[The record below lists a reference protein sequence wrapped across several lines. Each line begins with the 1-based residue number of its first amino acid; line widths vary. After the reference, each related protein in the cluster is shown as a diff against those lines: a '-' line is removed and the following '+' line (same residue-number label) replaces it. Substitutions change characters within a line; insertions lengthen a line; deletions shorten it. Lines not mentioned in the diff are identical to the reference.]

1 MMSYK
6 ANGKQCDNASNSSD
20 TSQGSSNS
28 WSLGPTKGQ
37 YVNIILERAISDM
50 LYQIETC
57 CVNSLVI
64 ASVRTIVSAIN
75 YSAFDPYPIRLSK
88 LNALSVTLCNLS
100 VLPDCVES
108 LKCLVVM
115 RLANSTYYFDDFEVD
130 SERTSF
136 AVCGDELIN
145 NAFVCTYTFDD
156 FYSGVIRLHC
166 CWCEVYHFW
175 RFDLSFRQLRS
186 VLCGDASFDKTC
198 NLLLEI
204 PRAQALFE
212 FNAFSA
218 NPDAIA
224 KSVVAALTTMFDSE
238 FAKTAVDAS
247 KLMGLVLQFVSIVK
261 DPNVWAI
268 SSFLYQIMLNCK
280 VSVTLMSTALKFLDQ
295 YLESCVNWFIPRAQ
309 SGVDDFANIGAV
321 VVTLMSVIGLS
332 ALPSKSYVMDA
343 IKIAGFLGRGCSGLK
358 MSVDFITGVVIQ
370 LMDWCYIRL
379 FGVPR
384 TTELY
389 NKLEGDVL
397 EFMRTVNSIAAI
409 DSSVSM
415 RDNAELRDKI
425 RECRTEAHALQVK
438 LTDMKIDTRGLG
450 YFNTFVNRIDKI
462 AEKADIHCIVGDGP
476 RPEPV
481 VIQYFGAT
489 GVGKSHVPYFMA
501 ADLVSAMGYSERPVN
516 YMYYRSVEQE
526 FWDGYTAKKKIVVYD
541 DFGQRKDTSTNPNP
555 EFMELIRSGNIAA
568 WPLHMASLTEKANT
582 YFRSKAIILTSNEVN
597 YKLESLTHSE
607 AYVRRVDLRFE
618 VSIDPQYAMSDGSLD
633 EAKVK
638 AKFGDECSEE
648 VYRFVPYIVSKKG
661 IYDSFDPVQVRDASN
676 NLVNKSLTFDEM
688 SEMVIAKFKIK
699 QQHGEARL
707 RAIDARMRKVEAA
720 RAQVLLSSAE
730 EFLSSFWHRGGCIDS
745 YYTVDASLIEKLIP
759 IAMKCP
765 NIFAFIDT
773 VLKERIPLNFTKVK
787 QDDLAQEG
795 FKTLTSFVRDTAQE
809 DVNTV
814 LSSMKTYMSSILET
828 QWFKG
833 IALVFGLVASV
844 TVLKRLYTWFKRM
857 PDAEGFAS
865 GDQVTRKLGCVR
877 VEGHQSGDQATK
889 KLSAVRVEGHSG
901 IKGTIEDSNESSCVR
916 VEGVN
921 LNPKSSI
928 KSQTIAQA
936 YIDSNANEV
945 IQNVLACNLYRVG
958 GDGGYVAN
966 IMFVVGRIALC
977 NWHVFDFLSQYDNIT
992 IRNPYI
998 EKGYHVAIKDIVV
1011 YKMTTSSGEFKDAV
1025 LLEFPKFIVTHR
1037 SMLKQFVRSQDL
1049 SGFKSTPG
1057 LLVGICSAA
1066 RDKLISRVEPLDKI
1080 IAYDN
1085 LKYKFMGSD
1094 GVDRDLFCR
1103 HGYRYSSQTSAGDCG
1118 SVLMINNTSIVRK
1131 VCGIHVAGVIGGG
1144 YAVSITHEDLVR
1156 ALSLVPFSSRIG
1168 FELHDTVNCEVR
1180 SEHALV
1186 GNFPILGKNS
1196 VMGSCPSK
1204 TDIYPSPIH
1213 GMVAPVKCAPAVL
1226 RPIEVDGQMVDPL
1239 LKGIEKCGDITPTI
1253 DNDLLKMACDDL
1265 MPVLLKGAE
1274 PCHQRVLTY
1283 AESITGTNDVFM
1295 CPINR
1300 RSSAG
1305 YGWSANTGGKVGKT
1319 KWLGEDEYDLDNVEL
1334 KAAVLKREDMAL
1346 QGIRAPHLWVDT
1358 LKAERRPIEKVKQGK
1373 IRVFSVGQQDYI
1385 VLCRKYFLGFC
1396 AHIMHHRIDNEIA
1409 VGINPY
1415 SYEWTYLANRQQS
1428 VGKKCL
1434 AADFSNYDGSLLKQ
1448 ILHCVFDIYIE
1459 FMLMNKDDIGMD
1471 WEDFIKIATVIFDE
1485 MVSSI
1490 HLCKDI
1496 VYEWTHSN
1504 PSGNPL
1510 TTIINCIYALILL
1523 RICYIIIFG
1532 TVEGFKEN
1540 VKLIQYGDDM
1550 HANISDKIID
1560 KFNQHSLTIVM
1571 ADLGMT
1577 FTDELKAT
1585 DPPAFRMIE
1594 ETSFLKRK
1602 FILRDGRY
1610 DAPLSLDT
1618 ILEMISWVRGTLD
1631 IDELTVSN
1639 VETACRELSLHSED
1653 VFDKYV
1659 AKIKKV
1665 CYGVGLFPTIH
1676 SYHNYRMMLFL
1687 GQVGVSRVVVVN
1699 HDGFTENDSE

>member
-6 ANGKQCDNASNSSD
+6 ANGKQCDNASNSND
-20 TSQGSSNS
+20 TSLGSCDPKSFA
-28 WSLGPTKGQ
+28 PTKGQ
-37 YVNIILERAISDM
+37 YVNILLERAISDM

-57 CVNSLVI
+57 RVNSLVI
-64 ASVRTIVSAIN
+64 ASVRTIISAIDF
-75 YSAFDPYPIRLSK
+75 SPFEAFSVRISK
-88 LNALSVTLCNLS
+88 LNALSVTLCNMA
-100 VLPDCVES
+100 VLPDCVEA
-108 LKCLVVM
+108 LKCLVSM
-115 RLANSTYYFDDFEVD
+115 RLANSTYYFDDFEAHSD
-130 SERTSF
+130 KQDF
-136 AVCGDELIN
+136 ILCGDELIKQT
-145 NAFVCTYTFDD
+145 FVCTYTFND

-166 CWCEVYHFW
+166 FWYGVYHFW
-175 RFDLSFRQLRS
+175 RYDLSFRQLRS
-186 VLCGDASFDKTC
+186 VLCGDASFDEKC
-198 NLLLEI
+198 NLLIEF

-224 KSVVAALTTMFDSE
+224 KSVVTALTSMFDSE

-268 SSFLYQIMLNCK
+268 SSFLYQVMLNCR
-280 VSVTLMSTALKFLDQ
+280 VSVTLMSAALKFLDI
-295 YLESCVNWFIPRAQ
+295 YLESCANWFIPRAQ
-309 SGVDDFANIGAV
+309 SGVDDFANVGAV
-321 VVTLMSVIGLS
+321 IVTLMSVIGLS
-332 ALPSKSYVMDA
+332 ALPSKSFVMDA
-343 IKIAGFLGRGCSGLK
+343 IKVAGFLGRGCSGIK
-358 MSVDFITGVVIQ
+358 MSVDLITSLVIQ
-370 LMDWCYIRL
+370 LMDWCYIKL
-379 FGVPR
+379 FGIPR
-384 TTELY
+384 TTELF
-389 NKLEGDVL
+389 NKLENDVL
-397 EFMRTVNSIAAI
+397 EFMRTVNAVAAI
-409 DSSVSM
+409 DSSISM
-415 RDNAELRDKI
+415 RDDAELRDKI
-425 RECRTEAHALQVK
+425 RECRTEGHALQVK
-438 LTDMKIDTRGLG
+438 LTDMKIDPRGLG

-489 GVGKSHVPYFMA
+489 GVGKSHIPYFMA
-501 ADLVSAMGYSERPVN
+501 ADLVSAMGYSGKPVN

-526 FWDGYTAKKKIVVYD
+526 FWDGYTSKKKIVVYD
-541 DFGQRKDTSTNPNP
+541 DFGQRKDTSANPNP

-618 VSIDPQYAMSDGSLD
+618 VSIDPQYALSDGSLD
-633 EAKVK
+633 EAKVR

-648 VYRFVPYIVSKKG
+648 IYCFVPYVVTKNG
-661 IYDSFDPVQVRDASN
+661 IYDSFDPVQVRDSKN
-676 NLVNKSLTFDEM
+676 NLVNKTLTFDEM
-688 SEMVIAKFKIK
+688 SEMVLAKFKIK

-720 RAQVLLSSAE
+720 RSQVLLSSAE
-730 EFLSSFWHRGGCIDS
+730 EFLSSFWHRGGCIDKF
-745 YYTVDASLIEKLIP
+745 YCVDASLIEKLIP
-759 IAMKCP
+759 IAMKCD
-765 NIFAFIDT
+765 NIFEFIDV
-773 VLKERIPLNFTKVK
+773 VLKEKIALSYTKIK
-787 QDDLAQEG
+787 DDDLAQEG
-795 FKTLTSFVRDTAQE
+795 FRTLTGFTRDTLQD
-809 DVNTV
+809 DVA
-814 LSSMKTYMSSILET
+814 SIFSGMKSYMSSIIET
-828 QWFKG
+828 PWFKG
-833 IALVFGLVASV
+833 IALIFGLVASV
-844 TVLKRLYTWFKRM
+844 TVLKKMYSWVKKM

-877 VEGHQSGDQATK
+877 VEGHQSGDQVTR
-889 KLSAVRVEGHSG
+889 KLNSVRVEGHSG
-901 IKGTIEDSNESSCVR
+901 CSPSLSNCEGSPCVR

-921 LNPKSSI
+921 LNPKAST
-928 KSQTIAQA
+928 KSQTLAQA

-945 IQNVLACNLYRVG
+945 IQNVLACNLYRIG

-977 NWHVFDFLSQYDNIT
+977 NWHVFDFLSQYENVT

-998 EKGYHVAIKDIVV
+998 EKGYHVSIKDIVV
-1011 YKMTTSSGEFKDAV
+1011 YKMTTLSGEFKDAV

-1094 GVDRDLFCR
+1094 GIDRDLFCR

-1144 YAVSITHEDLVR
+1144 YAVSVTHEDLVR
-1156 ALSLVPFSSRIG
+1156 TLSLVPFSSRIG
-1168 FELHDTVNCEVR
+1168 FELHESVNCEVR
-1180 SEHALV
+1180 SENALV
-1186 GNFPILGKNS
+1186 GNFPIIGKNS
-1196 VMGSCPSK
+1196 VIGSCPSK
-1204 TDIYPSPIH
+1204 TDIFPSPIH
-1213 GMVAPVKCAPAVL
+1213 GMVAPVKCAPSAL
-1226 RPIEVDGQMVDPL
+1226 RPVEVDGQIVDPL

-1253 DNDLLKMACDDL
+1253 DENILKMACDDVI
-1265 MPVLLKGAE
+1265 PVLLKGAE
-1274 PCHQRVLTY
+1274 PCHQRVLSY
-1283 AESITGTNDVFM
+1283 AESIMGTNDVFM

-1305 YGWSANTGGKVGKT
+1305 YGWSTNAGGKIGKT
-1319 KWLGEDEYDLDNVEL
+1319 KWLGEDDYILDNVEL
-1334 KAAVLKREDMAL
+1334 KTAVFTREDQAL
-1346 QGIRAPHLWVDT
+1346 TGIRTPHLWVDT
-1358 LKAERRPIEKVKQGK
+1358 LKVERRPIEKVEQGK
-1373 IRVFSVGQQDYI
+1373 TRVFSVGQQDYI
-1385 VLCRKYFLGFC
+1385 ILCRKYFLGFC

-1448 ILHCVFDIYIE
+1448 ILHCVYDIYIE
-1459 FMLMNKDDIGMD
+1459 FMAMNKDDIGMD
-1471 WEDFIKIATVIFDE
+1471 WEDFCKVSIVIFDE

-1523 RICYIIIFG
+1523 RICYIKIFG
-1532 TVEGFKEN
+1532 TIEGFKKH

-1550 HANISDKIID
+1550 HANISDEVIE

-1571 ADLGMT
+1571 AELGMT

-1585 DPPAFRMIE
+1585 DPPPYRMIE

-1602 FILRDGRY
+1602 FVLRNSRY
-1610 DAPLSLDT
+1610 DASLSLDT
-1618 ILEMISWVRGTLD
+1618 ILEMMSWVRGNLD
-1631 IDELTVSN
+1631 IDELTISN
-1639 VETACRELSLHSED
+1639 VETACRELSLHDEEI
-1653 VFDKYV
+1653 FDRYV
-1659 AKIKKV
+1659 AIIKRV

-1687 GQVGVSRVVVVN
+1687 GQVGVGRVVVIN